1 MKKGFTLIE
10 LLIVMVVVTILVT
23 VALPAYKTSM
33 EKGRA
38 TEGIAN
44 AAAVSEAMNAFYIR
58 NGNSY
63 GNESS
68 LKTFVLGNATDGGVA
83 GITQRKDEERKIFS
97 DPSISF
103 SNTNEVSVTISRKTG
118 AYSITY
124 TSEYG
129 RVTSRTCSGS
139 TPAGR
144 KYCKAIGF

>member
-63 GNESS
+63 GSESS
-68 LKTFVLGNATDGGVA
+68 LKTFVLGNETDGGVA
-83 GITQRKDEERKIFS
+83 GITQSKNFNA
-97 DPSISF
+97 PSISF
-103 SNTNEVSVTISRKTG
+103 SSTSKASVTMSRKTG

-129 RVTSRTCSGS
+129 RVTGRTCSGS
-139 TPAGR
+139 TTAGK

>member
-83 GITQRKDEERKIFS
+83 GITQSKNFNA
-97 DPSISF
+97 PSISF
-103 SNTNEVSVTISRKTG
+103 SSTSKASVTMSRKTG
-118 AYSITY
+118 AYIITY

>member
-63 GNESS
+63 GTDES
-68 LKTFVLGNATDGGVA
+68 LKTFVLGNIADGGVA
-83 GITQRKDEERKIFS
+83 GITQSKNFDDS
-97 DPSISF
+97 DISF
-103 SNTNEVSVTISRKTG
+103 FNRNRVNVTMFRKTG

>member
-63 GNESS
+63 GSAS
-68 LKTFVLGNATDGGVA
+68 TLKTFVLNP
-83 GITQRKDEERKIFS
+83 ENF
-97 DPSISF
+97 
-103 SNTNEVSVTISRKTG
+103 
-118 AYSITY
+118 
-124 TSEYG
+124 
-129 RVTSRTCSGS
+129 CSGQ
-139 TPAGR
+139 
-144 KYCKAIGF
+144 

>member
-33 EKGRA
+33 EKGPRHGRHCQRRGGKRGH
-38 TEGIAN
+38 ECLL
-44 AAAVSEAMNAFYIR
+44 YPQR
-58 NGNSY
+58 NSY
-63 GNESS
+63 GTDES
-68 LKTFVLGNATDGGVA
+68 LKTFVLGNIADGGVA
-83 GITQRKDEERKIFS
+83 GITQSKNFD
-97 DPSISF
+97 DPDISF
-103 SNTNEVSVTISRKTG
+103 FNRNRVNVTMFRKTG